1 MPLRVLWSLKLAPP
15 VLLQVIKQRDHNI
28 QRLKDSQKHL
38 EGFRYV
44 LFHKVQDLE
53 EERGPLGS
61 QVKRSARSY
70 FSTRRH
76 SSCYSF
82 ES

>member
-1 MPLRVLWSLKLAPP
+1 MRSE
-15 VLLQVIKQRDHNI
+15 VIKQRDHSI

-44 LFHKVQDLE
+44 LFHKVKDLE

-61 QVKRSARSY
+61 QVRGADGMDPKGMIRGS
-70 FSTRRH
+70 
-76 SSCYSF
+76 
-82 ES
+82 